1 VGCPFGLLVSSVG
14 SALVRLRGCT
24 GGSIALITTNG
35 LRAKWLGKDI
45 WLSDPGVR
53 GGGRLLARITR
64 KGAFFYFQYFSADGR
79 RRPFPLGPFDI
90 QGEQGLSV
98 AAARDR
104 TTELSKLYW
113 SRVIASPLP
122 TL

>member
-1 VGCPFGLLVSSVG
+1 M
-14 SALVRLRGCT
+14 
-24 GGSIALITTNG
+24 ALITTNG

-53 GGGRLLARITR
+53 CGGRLLARITR

-90 QGEQGLSV
+90 QGEQGLVSTQSGPTRFPV
-98 AAARDR
+98 SCCSKPRAPEVNGLEHQLTIDTQYPVHSRAAIPPR
-104 TTELSKLYW
+104 L
-113 SRVIASPLP
+113 
-122 TL
+122 